1 MTTDTDQAQP
11 IMLPGGEMLAWSDL
25 PTEELTD
32 GGPLGVLGA
41 RVVPAGARVLL
52 AGPHPPGF
60 LDRLAHAEV
69 TCLLRSHLDGVALA
83 EHAATLPVRVIV
95 GGPAGLPA
103 DETYDVVVAMSGLD
117 SVESIEGARLG
128 WDGVL
133 AMLADRLRPG
143 GTLLLRMDNPVG
155 LHRIVDVSPWYA
167 ARDDS
172 RWTVEGVL
180 DAGHPANLD
189 QLRRRLVDAGLTPG
203 AFFAAY
209 PHPESV
215 TTLVATEALDQ
226 GTSAGLLDA
235 MLHNACSDGYADR
248 SVLQDPARLAVD
260 ALHAGLASGL
270 APAWVVYARRS
281 PLPAVEPADLP
292 VALVQTGPPDL
303 GGIEVVTAGQDWHW
317 QLTQPL
323 RRTTPETGPAY
334 RDPGALTGPV
344 PAGRLLRTLL
354 LDACLRQ
361 DLDQLR
367 ALLSGYAHW
376 LDSGAVAGQIAGA
389 SALAGVDNVV
399 VDGDR
404 FAVLDPSWQAA
415 APLPVNVALARSL
428 WRFAAILL
436 TGGYAHPWSSTL
448 DLAGLTVVL
457 GGMAGRNLDRAT
469 VRVAVETEA
478 ALVAARTDLD
488 PAGQEELRDQLD
500 ALEPN
505 SPPPGPRSYQ
515 QLHEAWLRQREELN
529 RIQAVLRWTEDL
541 ITSRERAL
549 RRADAMIKLL
559 SGSVSFRLGRLVITP
574 ARWARR
580 ALRALKRRLRKAPN
594 QRTVRGGQR

>member
-1 MTTDTDQAQP
+1 MTTDTDQAQQ

-25 PTEELTD
+25 HTEELTD
-32 GGPLGVLGA
+32 GGPLGALSA

-52 AGPHPPGF
+52 AGPHAPGV
-60 LDRLAHAEV
+60 LDRLAQAEV
-69 TCLLRSHLDGVALA
+69 TCLLRSHVDGVALA
-83 EHAATLPVRVIV
+83 EHAAHRTVRVIV

-103 DETYDVVVAMSGLD
+103 DETYDVVIATSGLD
-117 SVESIEGARLG
+117 SMESIEGARLG

-133 AMLADRLRPG
+133 AVLADRLRPG

-155 LHRIVDVSPWYA
+155 LHRIVDISPWYA
-167 ARDDS
+167 ARDDN

-189 QLRRRLVDAGLTPG
+189 QLRSRLADVGLIPDT
-203 AFFAAY
+203 AFAAY
-209 PHPESV
+209 PHPKAV
-215 TTLVATEALDQ
+215 TALVATGALDQ

-235 MLHNACSDGYADR
+235 VLHNSCADGYADQ

-270 APAWVVYARRS
+270 APAWVVHARRG
-281 PLPAVEPADLP
+281 PLPAAEPTDLP
-292 VALVQTGPPDL
+292 VALVHTGPPDV

-317 QLTQPL
+317 QVTQPPL
-323 RRTTPETGPAY
+323 RTAPSASPAY

-344 PAGRLLRTLL
+344 PSGRLLRTLL

-361 DLDQLR
+361 DLAQLR

-376 LDSGAVAGQIAGA
+376 LDSFTVDGRIFGAP
-389 SALAGVDNVV
+389 ALAGFDNVV
-399 VDGDR
+399 VDGER
-404 FAVLDPSWQAA
+404 FAVLDPSWRAA
-415 APLPVNVALARSL
+415 APLPVDVALARGL
-428 WRFAAILL
+428 WRFATTLL
-436 TGGYAHPWSSTL
+436 TGGYSHPWSSTL

-457 GGMAGRNLDRAT
+457 GGVAGRDLDRAT

-478 ALVAARTDLD
+478 ALVAAMTGVDAAGEEKLLD
-488 PAGQEELRDQLD
+488 ELN

-505 SPPPGPRSYQ
+505 SPPPGTRSYQ
-515 QLHEAWLRQREELN
+515 QLHEAWLRQREELG

-549 RRADAMIKLL
+549 RRADSMIKVL

-580 ALRALKRRLRKAPN
+580 AARALKRRLRRALK
-594 QRTVRGGQR
+594 QRAVRGEQQ